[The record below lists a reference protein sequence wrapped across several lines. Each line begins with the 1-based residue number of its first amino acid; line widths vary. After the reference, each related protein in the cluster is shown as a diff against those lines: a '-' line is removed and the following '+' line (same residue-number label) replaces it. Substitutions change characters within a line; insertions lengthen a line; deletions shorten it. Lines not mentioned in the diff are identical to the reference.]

1 MGARANM
8 IPVIN
13 KTYCSSSQVVLVVR
27 RRPHVTNGG
36 GFVVTDCN
44 QKVIFKVDGCGILGT
59 KDELILRDGDGD
71 GDALLLIR
79 RKKGGMVEALSIYKK
94 WKGYTFDYEGSQKLV
109 FSLKEPNSCL
119 VRNNAMKISTEPR
132 VSNKYWDFT
141 IKGYF
146 PNRDCSI
153 IDTKGDI
160 VAQVGVK
167 KEVQELM
174 ASKDL
179 YHVVVKPG
187 IDQAF
192 VFGVIATLD
201 YIYGE
206 STRC

>member
-1 MGARANM
+1 MGASANM
-8 IPVIN
+8 IPIIN
-13 KTYCSSSQVVLVVR
+13 KTYCSSSQVILVVR

-44 QKVIFKVDGCGILGT
+44 QKVIFRVDGCGILGT
-59 KDELILRDGDGD
+59 KDELILRHGDGDGD
-71 GDALLLIR
+71 KDALLLIR
-79 RKKGGMVEALSIYKK
+79 LKKGAMAEALSIYKK

-109 FSLKEPNSCL
+109 FNLKEPNSCL

-132 VSNKYWDFT
+132 AIPD
-141 IKGYF
+141 
-146 PNRDCSI
+146 RDCSI

-167 KEVQELM
+167 EEVQELM
-174 ASKDL
+174 ESKDL

-206 STRC
+206 CTRC